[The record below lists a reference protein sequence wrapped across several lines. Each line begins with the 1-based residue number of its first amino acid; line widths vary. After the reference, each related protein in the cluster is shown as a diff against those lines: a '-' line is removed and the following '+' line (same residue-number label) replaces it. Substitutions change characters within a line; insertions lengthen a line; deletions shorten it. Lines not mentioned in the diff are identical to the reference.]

1 MKVLDNIKSIRKSKG
16 FSQEYMAEKLH
27 IHTINYGKIENGKT
41 ALTVERMYKIAEILG
56 SSVSELLDEQTDLQK
71 ENINLKNEN
80 ENLKIVNFRVES
92 ERNKIEM
99 AVENWEELK
108 NLRHLVSAFEYL
120 DYIDIESFKKEN
132 GKHFVLSINQP
143 FMLVNEFV
151 KFYFRMGKSDIFNRI
166 KSHLDLD
173 KFKESDLI
181 LEESKNSGRSVEQ
194 IIKDL
199 KRFKKDK
206 GDQSS

>member
-1 MKVLDNIKSIRKSKG
+1 MKVLDNIKRIRKAKG
-16 FSQEYMAEKLH
+16 FSQEYVAKKLP
-27 IHTINYGKIENGKT
+27 IHTINYGKIENGGT
-41 ALTVERMYKIAEILG
+41 GLTIERMYKIAEILG
-56 SSVSELLDEQTDLQK
+56 VSVSELLDEQTDLLK

-80 ENLKIVNFRVES
+80 ENLKIANLRVES
-92 ERNKIEM
+92 DRNKIEM
-99 AVENWEELK
+99 AIENWDELK

-132 GKHFVLSINQP
+132 GKYFVLSQNHP
-143 FMLVNEFV
+143 FMLVSEFV

-181 LEESKNSGRSVEQ
+181 LEESRFSGRSVEQ

-206 GDQSS
+206 VD